1 MKKRCA
7 WVNKDQL
14 YIDYH
19 DTEWGKPVYDDQR
32 LFEKICLEGA
42 QAGLSWIT
50 ILKKREGYRRVFHNF
65 EVQKVAAMTDEAL
78 TSLQEDK
85 RIVRNRLKIF
95 SVRTN
100 AQAFLKVQQEF
111 GSFST
116 YLWNWVGHKPQIN
129 HPKNQADV
137 PARTAL
143 SDALAKD
150 LKARGFKFVGSTIVY
165 AYLQS
170 MGLVV
175 DHTTDC
181 FCYKTGE

>member
-1 MKKRCA
+1 MKTRCA
-7 WVNKDQL
+7 WVTSDQI

-19 DTEWGKPVYDDQR
+19 DQEWGRPVYDDQR

-50 ILKKREGYRRVFHNF
+50 ILKKREGYRQAFHNF
-65 EVQKVAAMTDEAL
+65 EVHKVAAMKDEAL
-78 TSLQEDK
+78 EALREDVS
-85 RIVRNRLKIF
+85 IVRNRLKIW
-95 SVRTN
+95 SCRSN
-100 AQAFLKVQQEF
+100 AKAFMKVQQEF
-111 GSFST
+111 GSFSD
-116 YLWNWVGHKPQIN
+116 YLWAWVNNQPVIN
-129 HPKNQADV
+129 HPKNMSEVLAT
-137 PARTAL
+137 TAL

-170 MGLVV
+170 MGLVK

-181 FCYKTGE
+181 FCYKA